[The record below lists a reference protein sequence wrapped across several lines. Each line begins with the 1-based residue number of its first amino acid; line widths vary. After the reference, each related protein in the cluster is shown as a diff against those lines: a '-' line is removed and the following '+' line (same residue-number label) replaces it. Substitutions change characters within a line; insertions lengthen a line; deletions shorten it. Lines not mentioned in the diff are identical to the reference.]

1 MKYQFTIDMPDPS
14 TSHGKILSHIIPNS
28 TILEC
33 GCASGYM
40 TRYLHHALNC
50 TVSIVE
56 KDAEGFETARQYS
69 KDGICADLMENR
81 WYEYFQGQQFDY
93 IIFSDVLEHLTEPE
107 TVIKKAVTLLRE
119 DGKMLISLPNICHN
133 DIIIKMLNNHW
144 DYTSLGL
151 LDDTHVHF
159 WGMENL
165 EALLHNSG
173 LSMVVKD
180 GTLCPTGQTEQ
191 AGSHGDFVDEP
202 ILNCLKIRYIGE
214 IYQFVLCAQK
224 TAYVQKH
231 GIQLENRIAHLES
244 TIKGVSLHQMKE
256 ERNRLLLQCSDYEKQ
271 LNEYRE
277 NAKDEY
283 IKKVDEL
290 QRHCNIYAQKMDNYS
305 SQHAAYM
312 SKLDAYEEKLDK
324 KLESQKSEIE
334 RLQEKN
340 SLLEKALEEAEEHQ
354 LEDRMRI
361 NNLDAAC
368 KAHEGVIE
376 EKDARILRLEESSH
390 ELEQSINN
398 YRSMCY
404 DYTHSTSWKITSPL
418 RFVSRHLQ
426 ALNKG
431 KKAELPAPAVA
442 NTVQSV
448 EDSFWAEMIKKDN
461 PALSMPLV
469 SVVIPIYDRT
479 DVLIESIESILHQT
493 YPNVELIAV
502 CDGSPEATLAI
513 VRNYEQ
519 QGKLRAFYYKDN
531 SGNAVRGRNKAI
543 KEARGE
549 FLAFQDSDDVATPE
563 RIALSVQYAQQY
575 HADVVYGAWRAMVDG
590 SRKIDIENGAVI
602 SSPDCDLEYLKK
614 VCVPCQSTVMARI
627 SALRFVGGLKPAMKY
642 REDHELWLRLAY
654 YGYKFKAIDQVLTNL
669 RLHGNNL
676 ELSMKKDDEHW
687 VKCMMSEYKK
697 IDSPKKKIGYVIP
710 GCGLSGG
717 IAVILQHAN
726 RLLNRGYD
734 VVLITEDE
742 QTQIDWFPNQRVKI
756 VPVAEAPQN
765 LDVIIATGWS
775 TAYTVEKLSAVKK
788 CYFVQSDET
797 RFNPVGTEA
806 YYQAKATYSMPY
818 TYFTEARW
826 IQSWLKDTFS
836 QTAAYIPNGID
847 ERIIYEVKGLRN
859 PNGKVRVLLEGPIA
873 IPYKGMEDAFKAVE
887 GLDCEVWC
895 VSSAGEPRPE
905 WKCDKFLGKVNMN
918 RMRYI
923 YSSCDILLKMSQV
936 EGFFGPPMEMM
947 ACGGTCIVGKVTGYD
962 EYIVD
967 GYNALVVEQGDVAG
981 AHNALKKL
989 IANKELRKKLIQGG
1003 YETARK
1009 WGWNSSIDLLEKLI
1023 SKETRM
1029 YRDENEG
1036 YDQGVSR

>member
-1 MKYQFTIDMPDPS
+1 
-14 TSHGKILSHIIPNS
+14 
-28 TILEC
+28 
-33 GCASGYM
+33 
-40 TRYLHHALNC
+40 
-50 TVSIVE
+50 
-56 KDAEGFETARQYS
+56 
-69 KDGICADLMENR
+69 
-81 WYEYFQGQQFDY
+81 
-93 IIFSDVLEHLTEPE
+93 
-107 TVIKKAVTLLRE
+107 
-119 DGKMLISLPNICHN
+119 
-133 DIIIKMLNNHW
+133 
-144 DYTSLGL
+144 
-151 LDDTHVHF
+151 
-159 WGMENL
+159 
-165 EALLHNSG
+165 
-173 LSMVVKD
+173 
-180 GTLCPTGQTEQ
+180 
-191 AGSHGDFVDEP
+191 
-202 ILNCLKIRYIGE
+202 
-214 IYQFVLCAQK
+214 
-224 TAYVQKH
+224 
-231 GIQLENRIAHLES
+231 
-244 TIKGVSLHQMKE
+244 
-256 ERNRLLLQCSDYEKQ
+256 
-271 LNEYRE
+271 
-277 NAKDEY
+277 
-283 IKKVDEL
+283 
-290 QRHCNIYAQKMDNYS
+290 
-305 SQHAAYM
+305 
-312 SKLDAYEEKLDK
+312 
-324 KLESQKSEIE
+324 
-334 RLQEKN
+334 
-340 SLLEKALEEAEEHQ
+340 
-354 LEDRMRI
+354 
-361 NNLDAAC
+361 
-368 KAHEGVIE
+368 
-376 EKDARILRLEESSH
+376 
-390 ELEQSINN
+390 
-398 YRSMCY
+398 
-404 DYTHSTSWKITSPL
+404 
-418 RFVSRHLQ
+418 
-426 ALNKG
+426 
-431 KKAELPAPAVA
+431 
-442 NTVQSV
+442 
-448 EDSFWAEMIKKDN
+448 
-461 PALSMPLV
+461 
-469 SVVIPIYDRT
+469 
-479 DVLIESIESILHQT
+479 
-493 YPNVELIAV
+493 
-502 CDGSPEATLAI
+502 
-513 VRNYEQ
+513 
-519 QGKLRAFYYKDN
+519 
-531 SGNAVRGRNKAI
+531 
-543 KEARGE
+543 
-549 FLAFQDSDDVATPE
+549 
-563 RIALSVQYAQQY
+563 
-575 HADVVYGAWRAMVDG
+575 
-590 SRKIDIENGAVI
+590 
-602 SSPDCDLEYLKK
+602 
-614 VCVPCQSTVMARI
+614 
-627 SALRFVGGLKPAMKY
+627 
-642 REDHELWLRLAY
+642 
-654 YGYKFKAIDQVLTNL
+654 
-669 RLHGNNL
+669 
-676 ELSMKKDDEHW
+676 
-687 VKCMMSEYKK
+687 MMSEYKK

-710 GCGLSGG
+710 GSGLSGG

-1023 SKETRM
+1023 SKEPRM